1 MCIFTETAKLSSKLV
16 CFHYFVFEKKKN
28 RIITVSILKD
38 DKTYFLINEEKE
50 KEVKLHVEKHVI

>member
-1 MCIFTETAKLSSKLV
+1 MCIFTETAKVSIKLV
-16 CFHYFVFEKKKN
+16 CFHYFVFEKIN